1 MGQGAPASPASRASG
16 GADDSVQAH
25 DEGVRVVSPA
35 GIRVAVVPSWARRSL
50 AIGYIVQ
57 NMTAGPVRV
66 DPKAVTVRGAVGD
79 VTVRQLDADEP
90 GVLAPWAAESGMIA
104 LVAAPRTRW

>member
-1 MGQGAPASPASRASG
+1 
-16 GADDSVQAH
+16 VQAH